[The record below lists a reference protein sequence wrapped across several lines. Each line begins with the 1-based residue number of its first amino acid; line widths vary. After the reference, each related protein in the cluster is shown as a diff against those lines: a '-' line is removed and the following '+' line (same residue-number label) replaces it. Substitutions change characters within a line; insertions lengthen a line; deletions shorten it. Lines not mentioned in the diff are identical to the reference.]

1 MHQRISRRT
10 DKRATATLSTL
21 AAALLTCAVPSAHAG
36 STIDLGADTTLD
48 YTFTLSYGLGM
59 RTRAPSGN
67 LLTPANING
76 DDGDRNFAK
85 NKLIE
90 NQVSLLGEVNLK
102 HDDWGVFVRAD
113 TFYDQAYRR
122 PNYNDAPGTVNQ
134 SGQYNNFT
142 SDARYW
148 SGGHTTLLAAYAY
161 NTFRI
166 GATSLNVKVGDQ
178 VVAWGE
184 SLFFANIAGAQGPA
198 DATKSYMAGAEVK
211 DILLPVP
218 QISTQWQITP
228 NFSVLGYYQFAF
240 QQNKLTAPGTYWS
253 YSDVTGP
260 GAQFIIGP
268 GGTLIPRGPDEKPS
282 ASNQWGI
289 GARFRVLGDT
299 ELGLYYLHY
308 NDMNPSVVTT
318 YFPTLQYQQTYFS
331 NIKLTGASFS
341 TQVGPVNVAGEVSY
355 RQGAAVLVNT
365 PTGPQSTRAN
375 VLQTNLSGIYSIGP
389 SFLANS
395 QSLIGELT
403 YVHAGSISELDG
415 STTLANSRNALAME
429 IAWTLSYKNVFNGWD
444 LDVPLT
450 YTHDLTGT
458 SPLAGALG
466 SLTGQGDHRVTA
478 GVTFTRLSNLQLS
491 LVYAKFLGSPNPVTR
506 PLADRD
512 YVLATATY
520 HF

>member
-1 MHQRISRRT
+1 MI
-10 DKRATATLSTL
+10 
-21 AAALLTCAVPSAHAG
+21 
-36 STIDLGADTTLD
+36 
-48 YTFTLSYGLGM
+48 
-59 RTRAPSGN
+59 
-67 LLTPANING
+67 
-76 DDGDRNFAK
+76 
-85 NKLIE
+85 
-90 NQVSLLGEVNLK
+90 
-102 HDDWGVFVRAD
+102 
-113 TFYDQAYRR
+113 
-122 PNYNDAPGTVNQ
+122 
-134 SGQYNNFT
+134 
-142 SDARYW
+142 
-148 SGGHTTLLAAYAY
+148 
-161 NTFRI
+161 
-166 GATSLNVKVGDQ
+166 
-178 VVAWGE
+178 
-184 SLFFANIAGAQGPA
+184 
-198 DATKSYMAGAEVK
+198 
-211 DILLPVP
+211 
-218 QISTQWQITP
+218 
-228 NFSVLGYYQFAF
+228 
-240 QQNKLTAPGTYWS
+240 
-253 YSDVTGP
+253 
-260 GAQFIIGP
+260 
-268 GGTLIPRGPDEKPS
+268 IPRGPDEKPS
-282 ASNQWGI
+282 ARNQWGI

-318 YFPTLQYQQTYFS
+318 YFPTLQYQQTYFD

-365 PTGPQSTRAN
+365 ATGPQSTRAN

-415 STTLANSRNALAME
+415 STTLANSRNALALE

-478 GVTFTRLSNLQLS
+478 GVTFTRLSNLSLS